1 MVPEAKQP
9 PAYKLAL
16 LPARESVRWR
26 FTVRITGFGRIS
38 VQPFISLPVEIPLE
52 AGDKPLYASH
62 CVHLN
67 VQISHLCSCGFKSG
81 DPLASGTMQL

>member
-26 FTVRITGFGRIS
+26 FTVRITAFGRIS
-38 VQPFISLPVEIPLE
+38 VQPFVSLPVEVPLE
-52 AGDKPLYASH
+52 AGDAPPTCLARGDISMYTSH
-62 CVHLN
+62 TRSAV
-67 VQISHLCSCGFKSG
+67 VS
-81 DPLASGTMQL
+81 D